1 MESKH
6 GYQNRSGSLRPRLIH
21 SSNYFTKLIMKDF
34 KLTLNQVNTDGV
46 AFMALR
52 APNAKE
58 AMNKAHRCMGQTWF
72 TVTIEEAV

>member
-1 MESKH
+1 
-6 GYQNRSGSLRPRLIH
+6 
-21 SSNYFTKLIMKDF
+21 MKDF

-72 TVTIEEAV
+72 TVTIEEAA

>member
-1 MESKH
+1 MESKPGH
-6 GYQNRSGSLRPRLIH
+6 QDRPGSFRPRLIH
-21 SSNYFTKLIMKDF
+21 PSNNFTKQIMRDF

-58 AMNKAHRCMGQTWF
+58 AMNKAHRCMGQNWF